1 MKNKLFTVLA
11 VVLALSLSP
20 LSLFAAPD
28 GSAKAA
34 VSTKKER
41 NAISEGNALYNQ
53 SRFVPALKKYEEALH
68 DNPNS
73 AVARYNLGLTEI
85 MMTSQAKDS
94 VQAKELLRKGSSAL
108 QQVARMGREKPELAS
123 KANYNLGNLSF
134 LTEDYSSALGY
145 YKEALRLNPDDN
157 AARRNLRITQLKLQN
172 QQQNQQ
178 NQDQQK
184 EDQDQQENQD
194 KNQDQQKND
203 QEQNHDQNKNQDQ
216 QQEQQNQQQPDIN
229 EQTAEQIL
237 KAMENK
243 ENNTRARVAAGQQGD
258 KSKGRPRNPRNW

>member
-1 MKNKLFTVLA
+1 MRKILFIVIVAA
-11 VVLALSLSP
+11 VSISLSP
-20 LSLFAAPD
+20 QSLMAASD
-28 GSAKAA
+28 NSVKTS

-41 NAISEGNALYNQ
+41 NAITEGNALYNQ
-53 SRFVPALKKYEEALH
+53 SRFVPALKKYEEALK

-94 VQAKELLRKGSSAL
+94 VQAKELMRKGSSSL
-108 QQVARMGREKPELAS
+108 QQVARMGRDKPQLAA
-123 KANYNLGNLSF
+123 KANYNLGNISF

-145 YKEALRLNPDDN
+145 YKEALRLNPEDN

-172 QQQNQQ
+172 QQNQQ

-184 EDQDQQENQD
+184 EDQDQQDNQD
-194 KNQDQQKND
+194 KNQEQQ
-203 QEQNHDQNKNQDQ
+203 NQDQ
-216 QQEQQNQQQPDIN
+216 QQDNQEQNQDNNQDQQQQNQQPDIN